1 MFYFGGVNKIKE
13 LQINEEIR
21 SNEVRLIG
29 KDGEQVGIV
38 PINKALDLAADAGL
52 DLVEVAPNAK
62 PPVCKIIDYGKHK
75 YEMLKKEKE
84 SKKKQNII
92 NIKEIRMTP
101 NIERH
106 DLQTKANS
114 AIKFLQNGDR
124 LKISVRFRGRE
135 MDRTDSGKEV
145 LDDFYELVKDYG
157 EIDKKPK
164 LEGRFMTMYVNS
176 NIEE

>member
-1 MFYFGGVNKIKE
+1 M
-13 LQINEEIR
+13 
-21 SNEVRLIG
+21 G

>member
-1 MFYFGGVNKIKE
+1 
-13 LQINEEIR
+13 
-21 SNEVRLIG
+21 
-29 KDGEQVGIV
+29 
-38 PINKALDLAADAGL
+38 
-52 DLVEVAPNAK
+52 
-62 PPVCKIIDYGKHK
+62 
-75 YEMLKKEKE
+75 MLKKEKE

-157 EIDKKPK
+157 EIDK
-164 LEGRFMTMYVNS
+164 NQ
-176 NIEE
+176 N